1 MPPRLP
7 PPFVPPRYVPDPPR
21 GRNPVQAKAMPFV
34 PPRYVPQQAAPI
46 RNPVQQKATPYV
58 PPRYVPPAPATR
70 RPIQQKAAPSVPPRY
85 VPPTPAAR
93 GAMPP
98 ATIQLLSKRWK
109 NVLTLGGRKAY
120 VEIKRAVRAHNAAA
134 AAVPVVAVAVA
145 APAPDPDRTNTPALR
160 PIRHAYDDDGEFSL
174 AELHE
179 HVTAYEH
186 ARYFQA
192 TKDRN
197 IASIMAEGLDRKYGG
212 QAEGASATADPGS
225 VESNKGKIF
234 LGGDRKT
241 ALYYEQQ
248 LRSDKLAT
256 PETVRVFL
264 NKDAA
269 ETMVGDFGDTGNEA
283 YWTAETDIPPEHIL
297 RGRIRDASREQ
308 LTRIFSVVRQW
319 YPDPSSVTV
328 EEVIARHMEA
338 IERGLTA
345 HAFRPGGMNRGRF
358 VRDVVRNPRRG
369 IQSGFDEGYE
379 SD

>member
-1 MPPRLP
+1 MPPRVP
-7 PPFVPPRYVPDPPR
+7 RPFVPPRYVPDAPR
-21 GRNPVQAKAMPFV
+21 GRNPIQA
-34 PPRYVPQQAAPI
+34 
-46 RNPVQQKATPYV
+46 KATPYV
-58 PPRYVPPAPATR
+58 PPRYVPPAAATR
-70 RPIQQKAAPSVPPRY
+70 HPIQQKATPYVPLRYVPPAPATRNPIQRKAAPYVPPRY
-85 VPPTPAAR
+85 VPPTPASR
-93 GAMPP
+93 GAMPQ

-134 AAVPVVAVAVA
+134 AAVPVVAVA
-145 APAPDPDRTNTPALR
+145 APLPDPNRTNTPALR
-160 PIRHAYDDDGEFSL
+160 SIRDAYDDDGRFSL
-174 AELHE
+174 AELQE

-192 TKDRN
+192 TKDKN
-197 IASIMAEGLDRKYGG
+197 IASIMSEGLDRKYGG
-212 QAEGASATADPGS
+212 QADGASATADPGS

-234 LGGDRKT
+234 LGGDRNT
-241 ALYYEQQ
+241 ALYYERQ
-248 LRSDKLAT
+248 LRGDKQAT

-264 NKDAA
+264 NKAAA

-297 RGRIRDASREQ
+297 RGRIKDASHQQ

-319 YPDPSSVTV
+319 YPDPASVTV
-328 EEVIARHMEA
+328 DEVIARHMEA

-345 HAFRPGGMNRGRF
+345 HAYRPGGIDRGRF